1 MTTLSEMIISLVI
14 RQKGKSQN
22 GGNKKAKHAK
32 FSDKGTFLTPWYTHD
47 VFMVAIHHF
56 TISVTPNRSKKG
68 LVQLKHLSTK
78 IKEVTSN
85 AAITEKNEKQYI
97 RLQRGLPWNPRAIF
111 HWYRWLF
118 NVMFKLLKIFCRWF
132 QINNTNGKYIK
143 MIPNKFWCETYI
155 MYSFWNQFCVH
166 SFCFLKNWSI

>member
-32 FSDKGTFLTPWYTHD
+32 FSEKGTFLTPWYTHD

-97 RLQRGLPWNPRAIF
+97 RLQRGIPWNPRAIF

-132 QINNTNGKYIK
+132 QINNTNGK
-143 MIPNKFWCETYI
+143 
-155 MYSFWNQFCVH
+155 
-166 SFCFLKNWSI
+166 